1 MVQKFVFDPQT
12 LIDEEKEKEKNKV
25 KKVLSEQEE
34 FDKIVE
40 EENAKVEL
48 AEERKEKK
56 GKVAKAFDEIKDI
69 LKEVNYYK
77 KYGGQEYLRAKKE
90 EDPDDP
96 IFDSPIEKL
105 KAMKESFSNIGSA
118 VKEEFSGE
126 AKAYTLAESQGDKEE
141 KEEVEDGPSI
151 FEDANVNDVGIGQ
164 AVMSSIIS
172 GGIKVGAGFFQLGAM
187 VKDAFDEDGIPVNES
202 NLAKFN
208 EIFENS
214 YIGQIGKHSEAI
226 ARERAIGRLT
236 ELAVQ
241 LYGGWK
247 TAGVGAIK
255 ITEKMTGLFNKAV
268 QAYKKGKYIKATG
281 NTNLYKAAKEIKKLN
296 ELTGTQKFLATSVGG
311 GFGTAAVIYKAEDIG
326 TIGDIF
332 FNEGEYMAMDR
343 ERGKDAK
350 DDAMRQLYNK
360 LKLGSELAVPI
371 IPIIVG
377 GGKIGKLIMK
387 KSKDLA
393 YSNSKIEQF
402 VEKWISKPFRA
413 RGPFEAEQFK
423 AIQKME
429 GAKDAGRKIAEDYL
443 KRFDRI
449 VHTIE
454 KKALPASRAS
464 GMTDTL
470 ADSLVKFIN
479 RGKFSVKKGKIIAQG
494 YSTKVIN
501 EFMKTMTKDLKINPD
516 DATALM
522 DEFYNVQKTWADFMN
537 IIYKGQNVNVNKNEF
552 VNLMNDR
559 IKNSLST
566 EFKIFKDGAVRPI
579 DGYAPAASVKN
590 EVAQIFIRAAK
601 ENKKTLSKEEAL
613 MTVNDIIKNVRL
625 DEITRMPVF
634 KFGTRKI
641 APLNEAA
648 VATKNIAENITDGV
662 FKADKTGGLIKTEK
676 DLTAFKRLFGNY
688 QNAESIIA
696 NVTHDLAEVTAR
708 DSFYNF
714 IKKISAEKIAKGE
727 RGIVYDS
734 YDKAVR
740 AFPNQ
745 KVIDAAEG
753 LNVPSGL
760 GKEAYTPP
768 INGMFTTVDI
778 AQGLINGSKDA
789 LSPITKSAL
798 YQWGILIPKGLVQAG
813 KTVGGPFTHARNFSS
828 GAITTVYLGN
838 IAIPPTEIA
847 KAVRTAFRTTSAQL
861 FAKNRPGYIIKGPNT
876 GINKP
881 QVYSRP
887 GANTT
892 DPSKLVDD
900 SISDPTKVV
909 GAKEFIEEGGN
920 SLYRFLLEE
929 GMVNSSARAREVELL
944 IADSA
949 KTGFL
954 QKVYK
959 RLGKKTQGFLKGA
972 QELYVAED
980 DAWKIFNFFGES
992 YRIRKAYEKAL
1003 EKGLIGK
1010 QDLPGGSLDSIEIL
1024 QMATKKVRDM
1034 LPNYNYVPPFVK
1046 GMRKSPLG
1054 NFVGWTSEHIRTF
1067 PNAIKTALDE
1077 FNDPIFRTMGMQR
1090 LAGMATTLAVL
1101 PPLAV
1106 WGFSQA
1112 YGFTEEK
1119 LDALREFL
1127 PSFSKRS
1134 TILPI
1139 YEDGKYKYID
1149 FSRGFFYET
1158 LIGPV
1163 QEVFTTI
1170 ELNPDKAMM
1179 PLLAE
1184 GFGRATARI
1193 LEPFIGE
1200 SIWAGAWADI
1210 FIRGGEDRN
1219 GTRVWNPREDPGD
1232 KVVKTMQH
1240 LGETFSVG
1248 SALQIKRVIAALT
1261 GQTINGVEY
1270 KLSDELMGL
1279 LGFRSAQ
1286 VDIEQSLNFK
1296 INEFLTNERLER
1308 QMMFEETRTGDPV
1321 SGDKLIRQMI
1331 EANEKRYE
1339 TFNSI
1344 KRTIDAALFLDIPY
1358 DTIRDVFDRRGY
1370 KKLFD
1375 RVMENQWYSMGITDK
1390 VEEGFEYTRQKK
1402 QIPPTLD
1409 EYTKEIIKTL
1419 QEIMDNK
1426 PLNQPWRIKPKDWIQ
1441 SKEPQELP
1449 EGFEP
1454 ISKAPPLPST
1464 PMPNQR
1470 LVASIPQI
1478 NQQTGLTQTEAA
1490 LLSPSEQEIARR
1502 T

>member
-34 FDKIVE
+34 FDKVVE
-40 EENAKVEL
+40 EQNEKTKKL
-48 AEERKEKK
+48 EEAKEKK
-56 GKVAKAFDEIKDI
+56 GVVSEVFEGVKDA

-77 KYGGQEYLRAKKE
+77 KYGGKKYLEAKKE
-90 EDPDDP
+90 EDPDHP
-96 IFDSPIEKL
+96 LFDTPTEKL
-105 KAMKESFSNIGSA
+105 KAMKESFSDFGSA

-126 AKAYTLAESQGDKEE
+126 AQAYTLAESQGDKEE
-141 KEEVEDGPSI
+141 KEEVEDKPSI
-151 FEDANVNDVGIGQ
+151 FDDPNVNDVGIGQ
-164 AVMSSIIS
+164 SVMASIIS
-172 GGIKVGAGFFQLGAM
+172 GAIKVGAGFFQFGAM
-187 VKDAFDEDGIPVNES
+187 VKDAFAEDGIPIDES

-214 YIGQIGKHSEAI
+214 YIGQIGKHSEEI

-247 TAGVGAIK
+247 TAGAGAIK

-281 NTNLYKAAKEIKKLN
+281 NTNLYKAAKEVKKLN
-296 ELTGTQKFLATSVGG
+296 ELSGTQKFVATSIGG

-326 TIGDIF
+326 TLGELV
-332 FNEGEYMAMDR
+332 FNEGEWTAMDR

-360 LKLGSELAVPI
+360 LKLGGELAVPI

-377 GGKIGKLIMK
+377 GGRIGKLIMK

-393 YSNSKIEQF
+393 YSNSKVEQF

-449 VHTIE
+449 IHTIE

-464 GMTDTL
+464 GLTDAL
-470 ADSLVKFIN
+470 AESIVKFIN
-479 RGKFSVKKGKIIAQG
+479 RGKFAVSKGKIIPQG
-494 YSTKVIN
+494 YSTRVIN
-501 EFMKTMTKDLKINPD
+501 EFMKTMTKDLKIDPD

-522 DEFYNVQKTWADFMN
+522 DEFFNVQQTWADFMN
-537 IIYKGQNVNVNKNEF
+537 IIYKGKNVNVAKNEF
-552 VNLMNDR
+552 ITLMNDR

-566 EFKIFKDGAVRPI
+566 EFKIFKDGSVRPI
-579 DGYAPAASVKN
+579 DGYSPSASIKN

-601 ENKKTLSKEEAL
+601 ENGKTLSKEDAL
-613 MTVNDIIKNVRL
+613 LTVNDIIKNVRL
-625 DEITRMPVF
+625 DEVTRMPVF

-641 APLNEAA
+641 DPLNEKA
-648 VATKNIAENITDGV
+648 VARKNIAENITDGV

-676 DLTAFKRLFGNY
+676 DLNAFKRLFGNY

-708 DSFYNF
+708 DTFYNL
-714 IKKISAEKIAKGE
+714 IKKISKEKIANGE

-734 YDKAVR
+734 YDEAVR
-740 AFPNQ
+740 AFPNR
-745 KVIDAAEG
+745 KIIDAADG

-760 GKEAYTPP
+760 GKDAYTPP
-768 INGMFTTVDI
+768 INGMFTTEEI
-778 AQGLINGSKDA
+778 AQGLIHGSKDA

-828 GAITTVYLGN
+828 GAVTTIYLGN
-838 IAIPPTEIA
+838 IAIPPKELA
-847 KAVRTAFRTTSAQL
+847 KAVRTAWRTTSAQI

-887 GANTT
+887 GANTA

-900 SISDPTKVV
+900 SISDPSKVV
-909 GAKEFIEEGGN
+909 GAKEFIEEGGQ

-944 IADSA
+944 IADTA

-954 QKVYK
+954 QRVYK

-1003 EKGLIGK
+1003 EKGLIK
-1010 QDLPGGSLDSIEIL
+1010 LKDVPGGNLDSIEIL

-1046 GMRKSPLG
+1046 GARKSPLG

-1067 PNAIKTALDE
+1067 PNAVRTALDE
-1077 FNDPIFRTMGMQR
+1077 INDPIFRTMGLQR
-1090 LAGMATTLAVL
+1090 LVGMATTLTTI

-1106 WGFSQA
+1106 WGFMQA
-1112 YGFTEEK
+1112 YGFTEKK

-1127 PSFSKRS
+1127 PSFSQRS

-1139 YEDGKYKYID
+1139 YENGEYKYID

-1163 QEVFTTI
+1163 QEIFTTI
-1170 ELNPDKAMM
+1170 EMNPDKAMM

-1184 GFGRATARI
+1184 GMGRATARI
-1193 LEPFIGE
+1193 MEPFIAE
-1200 SIWAGAWADI
+1200 AIWTGAWLDI
-1210 FIRGGEDRN
+1210 FARGGEDRN
-1219 GTRVWNPREDPGD
+1219 GTRVWNPEDDPGD

-1240 LGETFSVG
+1240 LAENFSVG
-1248 SALQIKRVIAALT
+1248 SALQIKRIIASLS

-1270 KLSDELMGL
+1270 ELPDELLGL
-1279 LGFRSAQ
+1279 LGFRVAPM
-1286 VDIEQSLNFK
+1286 DIEKSLNFK
-1296 INEFLTNERLER
+1296 INEFLNRERDQRNIMYEK
-1308 QMMFEETRTGDPV
+1308 TRTGDPV
-1321 SGDKLIRQMI
+1321 SGNKLIEQMI
-1331 EANEKRYE
+1331 NANEKRYE
-1339 TFNSI
+1339 MFNSMR
-1344 KRTIDAALFLDIPY
+1344 RTIDAALFLGIPE
-1358 DTIRDVFDRRGY
+1358 DEIKAAFDRRGK
-1370 KKLFD
+1370 KKLFNKIMD
-1375 RVMENQWYSMGITDK
+1375 NEWYSMGITK
-1390 VEEGFEYTRQKK
+1390 GVEEGFEYTAEKYG
-1402 QIPPTLD
+1402 IPPTLD
-1409 EYTKEIIKTL
+1409 DYTKDTIKDL
-1419 QEIMDNK
+1419 QEIMNDM
-1426 PLNQPWRIKPKDWIQ
+1426 PLNMPWRIKPKDWLR
-1441 SKEPQELP
+1441 SDKPMELP

-1454 ISKAPPLPST
+1454 TSKAPPLPKT
-1464 PMPNQR
+1464 PMPDR
-1470 LVASIPQI
+1470 KLVASMPQI
-1478 NQQTGLTQTEAA
+1478 NQQTGLTRTQSA
-1490 LLSPSEQEIARR
+1490 LLSPSEQVIARR